1 MLYRILISVLLILF
15 ATSFSRQQP
24 VKKPVSII
32 FDTDMGPDYDDVGA
46 ITMLHVFEDRG
57 EAKILATVGCN
68 QYEGIAAVLN
78 VFNTYFNEPDIP
90 IGVVK
95 GKAVNIRDSQ
105 HWTDTIIA
113 KYPHIIKQND
123 VVPDAVEIYR
133 KVLAAQPDQSVT
145 IVTVGFLTNLANLL
159 NSKSDVYS
167 KLSGEEL
174 IKKKVILLVSMAGK
188 FPSGWEFNIMKDA
201 VSSKVALE
209 NWPTPVIYSGFEIGE
224 KIHTGLPLI
233 HNSEIQNSPVKDVFR
248 ICIPLAAEDSKG
260 RMSWDETAVYV
271 AVKGYQSY
279 YDLHPGKIKVA
290 ADGSNSWDD
299 NGKGQNYLVAKESP
313 QKMEDIINNLIMQQ
327 PGLRLP
333 RKN

>member
-1 MLYRILISVLLILF
+1 MLYRILISVLIILF
-15 ATSFSRQQP
+15 TTSFSKQQP
-24 VKKPVSII
+24 VKKTVSII

-78 VFNTYFNEPDIP
+78 VFNTYFNKPEIP

-113 KYPHIIKQND
+113 KYPHRIKQND
-123 VVPDAVEIYR
+123 EVPDAIEIYR

-159 NSKSDVYS
+159 NSKSDINS
-167 KLSGEEL
+167 KLNGEEL
-174 IKKKVILLVSMAGK
+174 IKKKVKLLVSMAGK

-233 HNSEIQNSPVKDVFR
+233 HNNEIQNSPVKDVFR

-271 AVKGYQSY
+271 AVKGYQPY

-299 NGKGQNYLVAKESP
+299 NGKGQDYLVAKESP
-313 QKMEDIINNLIMQQ
+313 QKMEEIINNLIIQQ
-327 PGLRLP
+327 PVLRLS